1 MNKKETY
8 YRLLDEKHYNTIVK
22 VDSVTR
28 YKYVPVKGWVES
40 ALFWYYLDDSSDL
53 YEKYEE
59 ITADE
64 AVAKYGVKPEHI
76 MKVLQYE

>member
-1 MNKKETY
+1 MKNKETY
-8 YRLLDEKHYNTIVK
+8 YRLLDKENYNVITKMDGV
-22 VDSVTR
+22 SMYR
-28 YKYVPVKGWVES
+28 YYPIKGWVKS
-40 ALFWYYLDDSSDL
+40 ALFWRYIEESSDL

-76 MKVLQYE
+76 MKVVEYE